1 MTNTTN
7 IPQVIDQLIE
17 VIQNGGGLIDWV
29 QAERFEQITGIKQSS
44 LRGNMRCGQKVLS
57 GLSLMTVA
65 SIIVL
70 RGITIGQVS
79 KQQIAAHRR
88 HRQKRHHPYLVDVAQ
103 KETLANA

>member
-1 MTNTTN
+1 MTGYK
-7 IPQVIDQLIE
+7 LIALSKSL
-17 VIQNGGGLIDWV
+17 V
-29 QAERFEQITGIKQSS
+29 SS
-44 LRGNMRCGQKVLS
+44 NHRYAASMKCGQKVKS
-57 GLSLMTVA
+57 GLSLMMVA

>member
-1 MTNTTN
+1 MTGYKLSALSKSL
-7 IPQVIDQLIE
+7 V
-17 VIQNGGGLIDWV
+17 
-29 QAERFEQITGIKQSS
+29 SS
-44 LRGNMRCGQKVLS
+44 NHRYAASMKCGQKVKF
-57 GLSLMTVA
+57 GLSLMMVA

-88 HRQKRHHPYLVDVAQ
+88 HRQKRYYPYLVDVAQ

>member
-1 MTNTTN
+1 MTGYRLS
-7 IPQVIDQLIE
+7 VLSKSL
-17 VIQNGGGLIDWV
+17 V
-29 QAERFEQITGIKQSS
+29 SS
-44 LRGNMRCGQKVLS
+44 NHRYAANMRCGQKVLS